1 MIETTKDARKELPSG
16 WRWVRLGDVCDF
28 LDSKRVP
35 VNDAERQQR
44 IAGKSQSDLYPYFGA
59 NGQLGWIDAYLFD
72 EPLILLA
79 EDGGFF
85 GSKDRAIAYKI
96 AGKTWVNNH
105 AHVLRPRAEIDFDFC
120 LHALAIRPDVGHMV
134 TGNTRP
140 KLNQEIAAHIPIP
153 LPPLAEQ
160 KRIAAKLNNKMAA
173 VERARAAA
181 ETQLEVT
188 ESLPAAYLRQIFP
201 QPGQELPADW
211 RWVRLGDYTT
221 KVGSG
226 ITPLG
231 GQSSYLS
238 SGIPLIRSQNIHFNR
253 FVQEGLAYIS
263 KEQDAAMG
271 SSRVKRDDV
280 LLNITGASIGRV
292 CVVPARL
299 CPANVNQ
306 HVSIVRCKS
315 DIYPEFLSFFISTP
329 QFQDFIFNTQAG
341 ATRQALTKA
350 LIEDFSI
357 PLPPLAEQKRIA
369 EELNKKMMVLKQL
382 RAELEIQL
390 DEINALPSILLHQAF
405 NGEL

>member
-1 MIETTKDARKELPSG
+1 
-16 WRWVRLGDVCDF
+16 
-28 LDSKRVP
+28 
-35 VNDAERQQR
+35 
-44 IAGKSQSDLYPYFGA
+44 
-59 NGQLGWIDAYLFD
+59 
-72 EPLILLA
+72 
-79 EDGGFF
+79 
-85 GSKDRAIAYKI
+85 
-96 AGKTWVNNH
+96 
-105 AHVLRPRAEIDFDFC
+105 
-120 LHALAIRPDVGHMV
+120 
-134 TGNTRP
+134 
-140 KLNQEIAAHIPIP
+140 
-153 LPPLAEQ
+153 
-160 KRIAAKLNNKMAA
+160 
-173 VERARAAA
+173 
-181 ETQLEVT
+181 
-188 ESLPAAYLRQIFP
+188 
-201 QPGQELPADW
+201 
-211 RWVRLGDYTT
+211 
-221 KVGSG
+221 
-226 ITPLG
+226 
-231 GQSSYLS
+231 
-238 SGIPLIRSQNIHFNR
+238 
-253 FVQEGLAYIS
+253 
-263 KEQDAAMG
+263 MG

-306 HVSIVRCKS
+306 HVSIVRCMS